1 MATKK
6 KKWKRTFYPPVSKD
20 MPVLT
25 KLMVQDYQ
33 TDRETFL
40 YTMGVLRRVR
50 KALPNTYT
58 GRKQKKEITKE
69 LTNMSRLLKKTRR
82 AIHYYTR

>member
-6 KKWKRTFYPPVSKD
+6 KKYHPPASRYMPVS
-20 MPVLT
+20 T
-25 KLMVQDYQ
+25 RLMLQDYKS
-33 TDRETFL
+33 DRETFI

-50 KALPNTYT
+50 KSLPNTLT
-58 GRKQKKEITKE
+58 GRKKKKEITKE
-69 LTNMSRLLKKTRR
+69 LTNISRLLKKTRR